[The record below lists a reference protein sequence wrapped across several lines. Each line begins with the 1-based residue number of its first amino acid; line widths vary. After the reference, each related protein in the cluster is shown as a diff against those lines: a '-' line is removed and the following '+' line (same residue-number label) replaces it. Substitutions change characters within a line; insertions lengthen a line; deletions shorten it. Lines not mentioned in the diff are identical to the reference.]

1 MLGWFDAVVM
11 LGYVLSW
18 CIKMNTQKTF
28 HPTHPIN
35 ESPLSN
41 EQVVLA
47 KDELVKGV
55 NEFPRVNRRFVDP
68 PRAGEPK
75 FALFSYI
82 DNPDTDMIKFLGD
95 IKNSLKPKHRKQLD
109 DLQKRPQLV
118 KGVGKIRGAYVT
130 QQEAEQQAEE
140 IVREVDS
147 TNSVF
152 TCIVGMPFPLI
163 TEGMSDEVN
172 EIDLQ
177 QQTEH
182 TIAQN
187 VRKQRQ
193 KDQREMDKI
202 KSREEELM
210 RSAEKDPNA
219 DDEDNYI
226 AQRVKLAHLRYSIEQ
241 HVVKHAECVENEKKC
256 VAWLVDMKSRNP
268 EFEKRY
274 MEKYMAGRKA
284 AHIPDDHQPEGFMRY
299 MNDPLT
305 KLDMKEEDHE

>member
-1 MLGWFDAVVM
+1 MFRRVT
-11 LGYVLSW
+11 GYALSW
-18 CIKMNTQKTF
+18 CIKMSTQKTF
-28 HPTHPIN
+28 RPTHPTN
-35 ESPLSN
+35 EPSLSN
-41 EQVVLA
+41 EEVQEA
-47 KDELVKGV
+47 KHELVKDV
-55 NEFPRVNRRFVDP
+55 NVFPRVNRRFVDP

-82 DNPDTDMIKFLGD
+82 DHPDVDMIKFLD
-95 IKNSLKPKHRKQLD
+95 EIQASLKPKHKKQLAE
-109 DLQKRPQLV
+109 LKARPQLL

-130 QQEAEQQAEE
+130 QQEAETRAEE
-140 IVREVDS
+140 IVRDIDS

-152 TCIVGMPFPLI
+152 TCIVGAPFPLV
-163 TEGMSDEVN
+163 TEGMSEEVT

-193 KDQREMDKI
+193 KDQKEMEDI
-202 KSREEELM
+202 KRREEELM
-210 RSAEKDPNA
+210 RNAEKDPNA

-241 HVVKHAECVENEKKC
+241 HVKKHAECVENEKK
-256 VAWLVDMKSRNP
+256 VVEWLVDMKSRNP
-268 EFEKRY
+268 QFEEKY

-284 AHIPDDHQPEGFMRY
+284 AHIPDDHDPEGFMKY
-299 MNDPLT
+299 MNDPLI
-305 KLDMKEEDHE
+305 KLDVVKGEDDQ